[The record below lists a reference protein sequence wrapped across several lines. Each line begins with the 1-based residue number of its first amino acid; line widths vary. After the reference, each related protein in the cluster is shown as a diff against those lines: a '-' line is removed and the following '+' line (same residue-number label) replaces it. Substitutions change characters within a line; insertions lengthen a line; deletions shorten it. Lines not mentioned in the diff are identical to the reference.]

1 MDPNQMTKK
10 YNQTISNT
18 EDVPQYNARQLLM
31 F

>member
-10 YNQTISNT
+10 YNQTISKT
-18 EDVPQYNARQLLM
+18 EDLPRYNARQLLM